1 MPGARDAE
9 LGGDAVLEVLA
20 AAQRR
25 QPHDAGA
32 EPERDLDRGRVH
44 AADLAVAA
52 DPAEHGD
59 RVADVSLHGPGERGG
74 GGVVRLQHDG
84 PVPGGGRFVCGLE
97 RVDRARAVR
106 VGAEVA
112 VQIGGPGEVDAHQRR
127 A

>member
-1 MPGARDAE
+1 MPGPGNAE
-9 LGGDAVLEVLA
+9 LRGDAVLEVLA

-25 QPHDAGA
+25 QPHDARA
-32 EPERDLDRGRVH
+32 EAERDLDRGRVH

-52 DPAEHGD
+52 DAAEHRD
-59 RVADVSLHGPGERGG
+59 RVADVALHGPGERCG
-74 GGVVRLQHDG
+74 GGVVRLQHDR
-84 PVPGGGRFVCGLE
+84 PVAGGGRLARGLE

-112 VQIGGPGEVDAHQRR
+112 VQIGRTGEVDAHQRR